1 MLELIK
7 EDNIYTLETPE
18 GRQEVQNLIKQM
30 NQENENNIFY
40 FAPTPTDIIAM
51 QNFGEYIQ
59 KNSGLK
65 KAIFIAIEKGRLYTN
80 FKSNTIYSY
89 IDRYMAKNNITS
101 VYIIKAV
108 HDFIYDYISSQMGY
122 DEPPTITING
132 EVVTDA

>member
-7 EDNIYTLETPE
+7 NDNKYTLETPE
-18 GRQEVQNLIKQM
+18 GREAVQNYIKNM
-30 NQENENNIFY
+30 NEENKNNIFY
-40 FAPTPTDIIAM
+40 FAPTPIDIIAM

-59 KNSGLK
+59 KNAGLK

-89 IDRYMAKNNITS
+89 IDRYMSKNNITS

-108 HDFIYDYISSQMGY
+108 HDFIYDYIANQMGY
-122 DEPPTITING
+122 DEEPTITING
-132 EVVTDA
+132 EVI